1 MLLSSESLAV
11 SASSSDGPGDG
22 VMQQVKLAANALAVL
37 LVGAVEALPLEIMV
51 SSRMCSF
58 IRASMVVSC
67 ALSFEIVG
75 LQRQSA
81 KQQCAV
87 ACSLFDL

>member
-1 MLLSSESLAV
+1 
-11 SASSSDGPGDG
+11 
-22 VMQQVKLAANALAVL
+22 
-37 LVGAVEALPLEIMV
+37 
-51 SSRMCSF
+51 
-58 IRASMVVSC
+58 MVVSC

-87 ACSLFDL
+87 ALSLICETILNAAQISRLKGRANSTKQLFWIYL